1 MVNVFVVLP
10 KLEEAKT
17 IKNIL
22 VRSGFQVTG
31 ICTTGAQ
38 VISQT
43 DGLHD
48 GVVISG
54 YKLGDML
61 YDELKE
67 FLPSGFELLLLASQR
82 ILAEVY
88 GEGVICLPMP
98 LRLNDFVN
106 TVSMM
111 TDDIARRRRKKDG
124 MPAPRTAQEDML
136 VKQAKDMLMERNNMS
151 EEEAHKYLQKSSM
164 NSGTSLVET
173 AQMVLAIFSD

>member
-31 ICTTGAQ
+31 ICSTGAQ
-38 VISQT
+38 AISQT
-43 DGLHD
+43 DGLRD
-48 GVVISG
+48 GLVICG

-61 YDELKE
+61 YSELKE
-67 FLPSGFELLLLASQR
+67 FLPDGFEVLLLASQR

-98 LRLNDFVN
+98 LRVNDFVN
-106 TVSMM
+106 TVNMM
-111 TDDIARRRRKKDG
+111 TDDVARRRRKKEAV
-124 MPAPRTAQEDML
+124 PHQRSAQEDGL
-136 VKQAKDMLMERNNMS
+136 VKQAKDVLMERNNMS

-173 AQMVLAIFSD
+173 AQMVLAIFSE